1 MMQEQ
6 EEIFEHIQ
14 KLFDTNPE
22 SFNIIEEEIDI
33 GLQMNYLKRSKK
45 LQKHTLKLEEV
56 LAKVPL
62 LQDTSVRFEEKRD
75 LLIHLANFDE
85 VEAFR
90 AIESFWE
97 TAEEEIK
104 PWASMAYRESKML
117 LESSLLNEKQ
127 ILISTGLGGKGYKL
141 RFFIA
146 LVHAEKENFNDTQK
160 KLITNEVEYAVQ
172 SSQGEMESV
181 DFENDLAKI
190 TALIPINASVKKT
203 IKNAITECNQYGNFL
218 SEHFLITNIK
228 KLESFEIY
236 TIINQRTINQYSEEF
251 DEFDEEDDE

>member
-1 MMQEQ
+1 
-6 EEIFEHIQ
+6 
-14 KLFDTNPE
+14 
-22 SFNIIEEEIDI
+22 
-33 GLQMNYLKRSKK
+33 
-45 LQKHTLKLEEV
+45 
-56 LAKVPL
+56 
-62 LQDTSVRFEEKRD
+62 
-75 LLIHLANFDE
+75 
-85 VEAFR
+85 
-90 AIESFWE
+90 
-97 TAEEEIK
+97 
-104 PWASMAYRESKML
+104 
-117 LESSLLNEKQ
+117 
-127 ILISTGLGGKGYKL
+127 KGYKL